1 MVYKLLC
8 RNLLK
13 GGTVCFMTGFLLSVI
28 AVVNLLCI
36 LVASMTLL
44 TKKLTKWLKA
54 VKKMMTAFHDL
65 WKK

>member
-1 MVYKLLC
+1 
-8 RNLLK
+8 
-13 GGTVCFMTGFLLSVI
+13 MTGFLLSVI
-28 AVVNLLCI
+28 AVINLLCI

>member
-1 MVYKLLC
+1 
-8 RNLLK
+8 
-13 GGTVCFMTGFLLSVI
+13 MTGFLLSVI

-54 VKKMMTAFHDL
+54 LKKMMTAFHDL
-65 WKK
+65 WKM